1 MAGNYHHGNSPA
13 AWTGVVIIIVGF
25 CVGGLFTVRAELLG
39 VAAGCGIVAL
49 GVVVGLIMRAMGL
62 GQEPA
67 APSRPAAR
75 VEAEPT
81 VVAVQAEEGAPLTP
95 ATPAA
100 AEATA
105 G

>member
-1 MAGNYHHGNSPA
+1 MAGKYHHGNSPA
-13 AWTGVVIIIVGF
+13 AWTAVVIIIVGF
-25 CVGGLFTVRAELLG
+25 CVGSAFTVMAQPLG
-39 VAAGCGIVAL
+39 VVAGGGIVAL
-49 GVVVGLIMRAMGL
+49 GLVVGMIMRAMGL

-67 APSRPAAR
+67 APSRPATETVAAA
-75 VEAEPT
+75 VAEADD
-81 VVAVQAEEGAPLTP
+81 APLARS